1 MARILRPFQGGTSGP
16 AARISR
22 CRRLNAAS
30 SSFSL
35 ASQAVDAAGGSSCGS
50 ATPAAA
56 QDLAG
61 ARAERHHIDAFARLS
76 PAGGLPDA
84 LPVGGAVTRG
94 PEPGLVD
101 EGLAEDRPVPVD
113 ALPVVR
119 EPPRRHGQRRGGQVL
134 RPHPWKHQ
142 KAGVDHHQAPPAVA
156 CPVRPS
162 DPAVPA
168 REPLRHRIE
177 QQAPQPAPLPVG
189 DEAADM
195 RPEGAP
201 VAEVVVA
208 VGESVPQLP
217 PPGVGD
223 GLDAKRTQAG
233 QRRRD
238 LRLRVRGGGP
248 GRRVDG
254 LHVADAVL
262 PLRRQRQD
270 AVALQR
276 LQHPEA
282 GPDLAGPLRRLP
294 SEMLADGLRK
304 FVAAVVREHL
314 DGLLDVGDLPPVQA
328 AAREGGRL
336 EVDDPL
342 VHGRFPHLPD
352 HSMQIAGRLSRGA
365 EKKIFPRRK
374 SRHINAL
381 QAAEKITPWPQIY
394 PNAIGRPPP
403 PIPKLHKSDIDA
415 QFGIQNSARE
425 PVRPT
430 ITPLKPYSNCHG
442 R

>member
-1 MARILRPFQGGTSGP
+1 M
-16 AARISR
+16 ISR
-22 CRRLNAAS
+22 LSNTRRRFCQRASSRQAPPSGGRSGGGGRRAAPFGPGRRLPLS
-30 SSFSL
+30 RVTR
-35 ASQAVDAAGGSSCGS
+35 ASQD
-50 ATPAAA
+50 P
-56 QDLAG
+56 AG
-61 ARAERHHIDAFARLS
+61 ARAERHHINALARLS

-84 LPVGGAVTRG
+84 FPVGGAAARG

-119 EPPRRHGQRRGGQVL
+119 QTPCRHGQSRGRQVL

-162 DPAVPA
+162 DPAVTA

-177 QQAPQPAPLPVG
+177 QQAPQPAALFVG

-201 VAEVVVA
+201 VAEIVVA
-208 VGESVPQLP
+208 VDEGVPQLP
-217 PPGVGD
+217 SFGVGD
-223 GLDAKRTQAG
+223 RLDAERTQPG

-254 LHVADAVL
+254 PHVADAAL
-262 PLRRQRQD
+262 PLRRKRQD

-282 GPDLAGPLRRLP
+282 GPDPVGPLRRLP

-304 FVAAVVREHL
+304 FAAAVVREHP

-328 AAREGGRL
+328 AARKGGRL
-336 EVDDPL
+336 EVDDSL
-342 VHGRFPHLPD
+342 VHG
-352 HSMQIAGRLSRGA
+352 
-365 EKKIFPRRK
+365 
-374 SRHINAL
+374 
-381 QAAEKITPWPQIY
+381 
-394 PNAIGRPPP
+394 
-403 PIPKLHKSDIDA
+403 
-415 QFGIQNSARE
+415 
-425 PVRPT
+425 
-430 ITPLKPYSNCHG
+430 
-442 R
+442 